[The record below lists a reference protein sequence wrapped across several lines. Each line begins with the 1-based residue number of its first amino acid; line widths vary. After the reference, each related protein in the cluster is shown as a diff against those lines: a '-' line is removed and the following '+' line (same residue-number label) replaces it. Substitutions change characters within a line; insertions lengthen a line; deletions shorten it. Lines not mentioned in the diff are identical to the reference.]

1 MLRGQ
6 CVGERAGLGMVLGY
20 STAFTVPRPPILTH
34 THVQPGLE
42 LLRPSRRDLHGTHK
56 HLRREVC
63 TPIVQQRVSSS
74 STPPSRTSTTTDF
87 SGARSAKSMSI
98 IGTAQR
104 VNGGACEPAEQGRRM
119 VWMVGEHAQCKDD
132 DEGDSH
138 ERSTQVEI
146 AARAATVGRCSMAT
160 SQTN

>member
-1 MLRGQ
+1 
-6 CVGERAGLGMVLGY
+6 
-20 STAFTVPRPPILTH
+20 
-34 THVQPGLE
+34 
-42 LLRPSRRDLHGTHK
+42 
-56 HLRREVC
+56 
-63 TPIVQQRVSSS
+63 
-74 STPPSRTSTTTDF
+74 
-87 SGARSAKSMSI
+87 
-98 IGTAQR
+98 
-104 VNGGACEPAEQGRRM
+104 M